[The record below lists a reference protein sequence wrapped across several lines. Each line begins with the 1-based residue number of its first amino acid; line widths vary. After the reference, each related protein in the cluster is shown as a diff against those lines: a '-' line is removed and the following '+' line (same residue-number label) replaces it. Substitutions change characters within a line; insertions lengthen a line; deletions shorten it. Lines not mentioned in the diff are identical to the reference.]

1 MRVATPDTIAAL
13 PARSLAGNRNFYL
26 LWTGQF
32 VSQLGDRLAMV
43 AFPWLVYQKTG
54 SAFSTGVVLALYA
67 LPYVLFGAFA
77 GVVIDR
83 FNKRRLMIVADL
95 VRAGLVLSVALA
107 AHPGLPFVFAVSFA
121 MATVAVFFD
130 PCKLSLLPDIVQRRQ
145 LVRANSLLTM
155 GENLSEIIGY
165 SAAGLVA
172 YYFSTRIAFVADSAT
187 FLVSAAALALMVY
200 VPPVRE
206 TALRQTRRVGAAI
219 MEGIRFLFGHRQLAA
234 NTLLIVMAVLG
245 LGATYPLTFLLAVD
259 VLGQG
264 TKAFGLMEAAIG
276 LGYLGGSGLLAGLG
290 SRVRKGYAI
299 TIGLGVMG
307 AGLVCIG
314 LLQGLAA
321 ILVAFLVVG
330 VANAAALI
338 SIDTFFQEAV
348 PEHLRGRVWGVR
360 FALTQGVYALSILAG
375 GALAGIFPVQ
385 SLFVVAGLIVGLPGL
400 VGLATARVREI

>member
-1 MRVATPDTIAAL
+1 VATPDTIAAL
-13 PARSLAGNRNFYL
+13 PARNLAGNRNFYL
-26 LWTGQF
+26 LWAGQF
-32 VSQLGDRLAMV
+32 ISQLGDRLAMV
-43 AFPWLVYQKTG
+43 ALPWLVYQKTG
-54 SAFSTGVVLALYA
+54 SAFSTGVVLALYT

-95 VRAGLVLSVALA
+95 VRAGLVLTVALA
-107 AHPGLPFVFAVSFA
+107 AQPGLPFVFAVSFA

-165 SAAGLVA
+165 SVAGLVA

-187 FLVSAAALALMVY
+187 FLVSAAALALMAY

-206 TALRQTRRVGAAI
+206 AALRQTHRVGAEI

-234 NTLLIVMAVLG
+234 NTALVIAAVLG
-245 LGATYPLTFLLAVD
+245 LGAAYPLTFLLAVD

-276 LGYLGGSGLLAGLG
+276 LGYLGGSALLAGLG
-290 SRVRKGYAI
+290 SRVRKGYAM
-299 TIGLGVMG
+299 TVGLGVMG
-307 AGLVCIG
+307 AGLVCVG
-314 LLQGLAA
+314 LLQSLAA
-321 ILVAFLVVG
+321 ILVAFLVLG
-330 VANAAALI
+330 AANAAALI
-338 SIDTFFQEAV
+338 SIDTFFQETV

-360 FALTQGVYALSILAG
+360 FALTQGFYALSILVG
-375 GALAGIFPVQ
+375 GALAGIYSVQ
-385 SLFVVAGLIVGLPGL
+385 GLFVVAGLIVGLPGL